1 MDIVSQVRTALEECF
16 GDSAVEA
23 NQHTRAVKRVRK
35 FTPISLAMTFVL
47 GFLNNPRSTAADLA
61 GSAAQADVDV
71 SPQAIEK
78 RFTPELA
85 EFFEKLFRSATKKIV
100 ASSETL
106 APLLERFT
114 KVILIDSSSMTL
126 PESQQERFQG
136 TGGKN
141 GSGKAALK
149 LQTELDL
156 RSGALGV
163 EIEQGKDPDGAS
175 SRQTI
180 AFTPGSLRI
189 ADLGYFSI
197 PVFAAI
203 AAAKAFFLSRIQHT
217 TIVWINS
224 ERMGNIV
231 AWLNQQAEPM
241 VDCWIEIGAKDRL
254 DCRLIAWKV
263 PPDQVNR
270 RRRRARTEAVRRGRQ
285 VTAATLAACEWTF
298 MITNASEDQL
308 STKEIIVLYRSRWQI
323 ELLFKRWKS
332 IGLIAE
338 LSGKNDTVQMVRLW
352 AKLCAALIQHW
363 LTVMV
368 AWNSESS
375 FSFERIAKRVR
386 QIANGLIEALAGY
399 GDLIQVLERFKKVVS
414 RTCRRD
420 SRSKTG
426 TLELLRN
433 SEKLDYSLS

>member
-1 MDIVSQVRTALEECF
+1 MDIVSQVKTALEECF
-16 GDSAVEA
+16 RDSAEEA
-23 NQHTRAVKRVRK
+23 NQQTHAVKRVRK
-35 FTPISLAMTFVL
+35 FTPVSLAMTFVL
-47 GFLNNPRSTAADLA
+47 GFLNRNRATVADLA
-61 GSAAQADVDV
+61 GSAALADVDV

-85 EFFEKLFRSATKKIV
+85 GFLEHLFRSATKKIV
-100 ASSETL
+100 ASSQTL
-106 APLLERFT
+106 APILERFT
-114 KVILIDSSSMTL
+114 QVTLIDSSTL
-126 PESQQERFQG
+126 VLPTSQQERFRG

-175 SRQTI
+175 LRQHI
-180 AFTPGSLRI
+180 AWIPESLRI
-189 ADLGYFSI
+189 ADLGYFNI
-197 PVFAAI
+197 AVFAAI

-217 TIVWINS
+217 TIVWIHN

-231 AWLNQQAEPM
+231 SWLNQQAEPR
-241 VDCWIEIGAKDRL
+241 VDCWIEIGAKERL
-254 DCRLIAWKV
+254 GCRLIAWKV
-263 PPDQVNR
+263 PPEQVNR

-298 MITNASEDQL
+298 MITNVGEDRL
-308 STKEIIVLYRSRWQI
+308 STEEVIILYRSRWQI

-375 FSFERIAKRVR
+375 FSLDRIAKRTR
-386 QIANGLIEALAGY
+386 EIADALIGALAAE
-399 GDLIQVLERFKKVVS
+399 GDVIPVLDRFKKTVK

-420 SRSKTG
+420 IRSKPG
-426 TLELLRN
+426 TIELLRN
-433 SEKLDYSLS
+433 PKKLDYSLS